1 MKNGGIKLDDLPVP
15 LGLFEEFKY
24 FTLKYLKNTSILK
37 CNVIFKLLKMI
48 LLLQAIYTKTHNWVT

>member
-24 FTLKYLKNTSILK
+24 FTLKCLKNTSILQG
-37 CNVIFKLLKMI
+37 NVIFKLLKMI
-48 LLLQAIYTKTHNWVT
+48 LLLQASYTKTHSWVT